1 MNSRREKWRILICCG
16 NGYWEFWPAFYSSE
30 NKPKLQG
37 WILSHSKR
45 FQIPPILSTILK
57 FGFSQLE
64 RISLKKGRTHSS
76 LDPNLQHTSK
86 ICPSVINLNPGQTSF
101 HRFRSRFPPIPLRSF
116 EFGIPSLP
124 SINVPSSYRF
134 FNRAAYCRRCIPS
147 DRGIVRVSR
156 ERSRLIRHRKTR
168 SFPIF
173 GFYFVPQPAGDGRN
187 PLNSSILSR

>member
-1 MNSRREKWRILICCG
+1 MLWEYCVDIENSDQHSILVKTNRNFKAEFYPTRRDSK
-16 NGYWEFWPAFYSSE
+16 FHQFYQRYSNLDS
-30 NKPKLQG
+30 
-37 WILSHSKR
+37 LSWSV
-45 FQIPPILSTILK
+45 S
-57 FGFSQLE
+57 
-64 RISLKKGRTHSS
+64 SLKKGRTHSS